1 MIFVAETSDG
11 GKITYRD
18 TKRYLWF
25 FSVLSPTVPG
35 ICSIILLMGEGV
47 FWAAVPLLFYY
58 GVIPIL
64 DMIVG
69 EDTNKRDF
77 MCGRYR
83 KCEFAG
89 LGVCHAGY
97 VRGCGEW

>member
-1 MIFVAETSDG
+1 MIFVAETSNG

-18 TKRYLWF
+18 TKRYLWV

-35 ICSIILLMGEGV
+35 ICAAILLMGGGA
-47 FWAAVPLLFYY
+47 FWSFAPLIFYY

-69 EDTNKRDF
+69 EDTNNPPEEVVERMAEDNF
-77 MCGRYR
+77 YR
-83 KCEFAG
+83 VLLFLTIPVSYLA
-89 LGVCHAGY
+89 L
-97 VRGCGEW
+97 